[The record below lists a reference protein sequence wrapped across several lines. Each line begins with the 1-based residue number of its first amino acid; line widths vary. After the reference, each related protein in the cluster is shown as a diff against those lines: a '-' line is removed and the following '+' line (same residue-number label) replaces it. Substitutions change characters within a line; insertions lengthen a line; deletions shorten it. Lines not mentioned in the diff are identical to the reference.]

1 MTHPFVQFLSRPQ
14 VRIGLGASAVIAT
27 VAFVSLGAFAAGG
40 EAGGLRGPGLNIAVV
55 PPVERDFDPGSTM
68 EVGALS
74 DGFDRAALERRAER
88 DEYGDLP
95 LDAYA
100 GDVWPADQMDGRL
113 QPATVSDDS
122 GSVLDERTSTRD
134 ALDDG
139 SRSFGFDRPQPNYA
153 AERAQRLA
161 RLDAA
166 APAARSTQTGPVAY
180 TDVVQSS
187 SE

>member
-1 MTHPFVQFLSRPQ
+1 MTHPFVQFLSRPR

-74 DGFDRAALERRAER
+74 DGFDRAALERRAEM
-88 DEYGDLP
+88 DDYGDLP

-100 GDVWPADQMDGRL
+100 GDVWSPDEMEARIRPM
-113 QPATVSDDS
+113 PVSNES
-122 GSVLDERTSTRD
+122 GSVPDAQTSRGD
-134 ALDDG
+134 ALADG
-139 SRSFGFDRPQPNYA
+139 SRAFGFDRPQPDYA

-166 APAARSTQTGPVAY
+166 SSPRPTQTGPVAY